1 MCTRCGRTWV
11 TAGVEAAVERGASC
25 TREGRG
31 SCTTGGEE
39 RRGSGLR
46 EERLGACSTT
56 ENPIYRSR
64 TLHLESAEYTQAVG
78 NNLRA
83 LRHGGSH
90 PR

>member
-11 TAGVEAAVERGASC
+11 TAGIEAAVERGAV
-25 TREGRG
+25 RGRK
-31 SCTTGGEE
+31 GGEE

-56 ENPIYRSR
+56 EDPIYRSR
-64 TLHLESAEYTQAVG
+64 TPHLESAELWRIHTGAVG

-90 PR
+90 LR